1 MGVDPNEGS
10 VTFGALLRQWR
21 LARHKSQLDLAT
33 EADVS
38 TRHVSFVETG
48 RTQASRDMV
57 LLFAQVLEV
66 PLRDRNLMLTSAGYA
81 PLYSETPL
89 SAPEMSQVRGA
100 LEFILQRQEPYPAV
114 VVDRHWNVV
123 LHNSA
128 SEHLWSLFVDMK
140 AIPRDVARNV
150 MRMVFDPRALRPSIV
165 DWNRVAGGLLQTIHR
180 ETMRGIADGETH
192 RLLADLLS
200 YPGVPTSWSDAD
212 CNLGKDAMMPFE
224 LRKDDLAVK
233 LYSFNTTLG
242 TPRDVTLQE
251 IHIECFYPADEAT
264 EEFIRRLADPVTF
277 QAASLQTGPSSHRRP
292 EALR

>member
-1 MGVDPNEGS
+1 MSVDPS
-10 VTFGALLRQWR
+10 DDTVTFGALLRQWR

-33 EADVS
+33 EANVS
-38 TRHVSFVETG
+38 TRHISFVETG

-57 LLFAQVLEV
+57 LLFAQVLDV
-66 PLRDRNLMLTSAGYA
+66 PLRDRNVMLIAAGYA
-81 PLYSETPL
+81 PRYNETPL

-100 LEFILQRQEPYPAV
+100 LEFILQRQEPYPALV
-114 VVDRHWNVV
+114 IDRHWNVV
-123 LHNSA
+123 LRNSA

-140 AIPRDVARNV
+140 ALPRDVARNV
-150 MRMVFDPRALRPSIV
+150 MHMVFDPRALRPWIV

-180 ETMRGIADGETH
+180 ENMRGIADGETR
-192 RLLADLLS
+192 RLLNDLLS
-200 YPGVPTSWSDAD
+200 YPGVPTSWRDAD
-212 CNLGKDAMMPFE
+212 SSLGKDAMMPFE
-224 LRKDDLAVK
+224 MRKDDLAVK

-277 QAASLQTGPSSHRRP
+277 QAASLQTDPSSHRRP
-292 EALR
+292 EAPR